1 MNYLQCNQ
9 LLELLLLGF
18 FILFLAKTIKKYI
31 KTALINSSTYVRI
44 YVSCQSKCKRHMWF
58 RNEKAGVTIIFCS
71 LKYIFHGLQQ
81 KVCQFEL
88 FIAGP
93 SRRLAITST

>member
-31 KTALINSSTYVRI
+31 KTALINSSTYV
-44 YVSCQSKCKRHMWF
+44 YTLVVSQSVSGTCGFATKKQ
-58 RNEKAGVTIIFCS
+58 A
-71 LKYIFHGLQQ
+71 LL
-81 KVCQFEL
+81 
-88 FIAGP
+88 
-93 SRRLAITST
+93 